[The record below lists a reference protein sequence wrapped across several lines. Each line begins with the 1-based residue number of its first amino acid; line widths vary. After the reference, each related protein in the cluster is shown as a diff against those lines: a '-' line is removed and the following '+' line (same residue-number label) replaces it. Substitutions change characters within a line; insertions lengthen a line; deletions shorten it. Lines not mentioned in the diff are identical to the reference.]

1 MESSNENSSST
12 KDILQEGISKKD
24 TMKDT
29 KFTKDREKSK
39 DRNRSPDIIKD
50 TTKEVKE
57 SLKDERAKLRVE
69 KSGHQNAR
77 VKLGWKSD
85 LNKEVIIQNFTDRFW
100 EEIGEDDDNWNF
112 FWASVNTIRQIFSGK
127 SYVKLNDYQILNHFP
142 NFYELTR
149 KDLMAKNIKKYKKQL
164 LKEGKSID
172 HLDFLP
178 LTFVLPQDLPII
190 IEEFKRYPNSLWIL
204 KPNNRCQGQGISLL
218 NKTSKVKKM
227 NFTQKTTNEN
237 NQTIN
242 INDIYVISKYIE
254 NPFLMAG
261 KKFDMRI
268 YCLVTTF
275 RPLKAYLYQQ
285 GFCRFCNEKFS
296 VDVSDINNIYMHLT
310 NVAIQKKYEKYS
322 KTNGGKFSLQN
333 FHFYLENLYGYERA
347 KKCHQDITQVII
359 GSLLSVQNVMF
370 NDKHCFECYGYDI
383 LVDQNLKP
391 WLIEINSSPSLST
404 TTKGDF
410 ILKKRLINDVIDIVV
425 TDKWL
430 DEKGKPGVSTFT
442 GKSQGLFDLIYDGTE
457 IKEDKKT
464 KEVFGVKSRYTKN
477 VMKNISKRV

>member
-12 KDILQEGISKKD
+12 KDITQEVPSKKD
-24 TMKDT
+24 SKQSKD
-29 KFTKDREKSK
+29 KKDRAK
-39 DRNRSPDIIKD
+39 SPDIP
-50 TTKEVKE
+50 KESHKEQKE
-57 SLKDERAKLRVE
+57 SLRDERAKLRVE
-69 KSGHQNAR
+69 RSGHQNAR

-85 LNKEVIIQNFTDRFW
+85 LNKDVIIQNFTDRFW
-100 EEIGEDDDNWNF
+100 EETDDDDDWNI

-127 SYVKLNDYQILNHFP
+127 SYIKLTDYQVLNHFP

-149 KDLMAKNIKKYKKQL
+149 KDLMAKNIKKYKKLL
-164 LKEGKSID
+164 LKEGKSVD

-178 LTFVLPQDLPII
+178 LTYVLPQDMSIF
-190 IEEFKRYPNSLWIL
+190 IEEFKKYPNALWIL
-204 KPNNRCQGQGISLL
+204 KPNNKCQGQGITLL

-227 NFTQKTTNEN
+227 NFSKKVTTDN
-237 NQTIN
+237 NQTVN
-242 INDIYVISKYIE
+242 INDIYVVSKYIE
-254 NPFLMAG
+254 NPFLMGG
-261 KKFDMRI
+261 KKFDLRI

-275 RPLKAYLYQQ
+275 HPLKAYLYQQ

-310 NVAIQKKYEKYS
+310 NVAIQKKYEKYQKS
-322 KTNGGKFSLQN
+322 NGGKFSLQN
-333 FHFYLENLYGYERA
+333 LHFYLENVYGYERA

-359 GSLLSVQNVMF
+359 GALLSVQNVMF
-370 NDKHCFECYGYDI
+370 NDKHCFELYGYDI
-383 LVDQNLKP
+383 LIDQNLKP

-410 ILKKRLINDVIDIVV
+410 ILKKRLINDVIDIVI

-430 DEKGKPGVSTFT
+430 DEKGKPGASSFT

-457 IKEDKKT
+457 IKEEKKT
-464 KEVFGVKSRYTKN
+464 KEVFGVKGRYSKN
-477 VMKNISKRV
+477 VMKKISKKV

>member
-12 KDILQEGISKKD
+12 KDITQEVPSKKD
-24 TMKDT
+24 SKQSKD
-29 KFTKDREKSK
+29 KKDRAK
-39 DRNRSPDIIKD
+39 SPDIP
-50 TTKEVKE
+50 KESHKEQKE
-57 SLKDERAKLRVE
+57 SLRDERAKLRVE
-69 KSGHQNAR
+69 RSGHQNAR

-85 LNKEVIIQNFTDRFW
+85 LNKDVIIQNFTDRFW
-100 EEIGEDDDNWNF
+100 EETDDDDDWNI

-127 SYVKLNDYQILNHFP
+127 SYIKLTDYQVLNHFP

-149 KDLMAKNIKKYKKQL
+149 KDLMAKNIKKYKKLL
-164 LKEGKSID
+164 LKEGKSVD

-178 LTFVLPQDLPII
+178 LTYVLPQDMSIF
-190 IEEFKRYPNSLWIL
+190 IEEFKKYPNALWIL
-204 KPNNRCQGQGISLL
+204 KPNNKCQGQGITLL

-227 NFTQKTTNEN
+227 NFNKKVTTDN
-237 NQTIN
+237 NQTVN
-242 INDIYVISKYIE
+242 INDIYVVSKYIE
-254 NPFLMAG
+254 NPFLMGG
-261 KKFDMRI
+261 KKFDLRI

-275 RPLKAYLYQQ
+275 HPLKAYLYQQ

-310 NVAIQKKYEKYS
+310 NVAIQKKYEKYQKS
-322 KTNGGKFSLQN
+322 NGGKFSLQN
-333 FHFYLENLYGYERA
+333 LHFYLENVYGYERA

-359 GSLLSVQNVMF
+359 GALLSVQNVMF
-370 NDKHCFECYGYDI
+370 NDKHCFELYGYDI
-383 LVDQNLKP
+383 LIDQNLKP

-410 ILKKRLINDVIDIVV
+410 ILKKRLINDVIDIVI

-430 DEKGKPGVSTFT
+430 DEKGKPGASSFT

-457 IKEDKKT
+457 IKEEKKT
-464 KEVFGVKSRYTKN
+464 KEVFGVKGRYSKN
-477 VMKNISKRV
+477 VMKKISKKV

>member
-12 KDILQEGISKKD
+12 KDITQEVPSKKD
-24 TMKDT
+24 SKQSKD
-29 KFTKDREKSK
+29 KKDRAK
-39 DRNRSPDIIKD
+39 SPDIP
-50 TTKEVKE
+50 KESHKEQKE
-57 SLKDERAKLRVE
+57 SLRDERAKLRVE
-69 KSGHQNAR
+69 RSGHQNAR

-85 LNKEVIIQNFTDRFW
+85 LNKDVIIQNFTDRFW
-100 EEIGEDDDNWNF
+100 EETDDDDDWNI

-127 SYVKLNDYQILNHFP
+127 SYIKLTDYQVLNHFP

-149 KDLMAKNIKKYKKQL
+149 KDLMAKNIKKYKKLL
-164 LKEGKSID
+164 LKEGKSVD

-178 LTFVLPQDLPII
+178 LTYVLPQDMSIF
-190 IEEFKRYPNSLWIL
+190 IEEFKKYPNALWIL
-204 KPNNRCQGQGISLL
+204 KPNNKCQGQGITLL

-227 NFTQKTTNEN
+227 NFSKKVTTDN
-237 NQTIN
+237 NQTVN
-242 INDIYVISKYIE
+242 INDIYVVSKYIE
-254 NPFLMAG
+254 NPFLMGG
-261 KKFDMRI
+261 KKFDLRI

-275 RPLKAYLYQQ
+275 HPLKAYLYQQ

-310 NVAIQKKYEKYS
+310 NVAIQKKYEKYQKS
-322 KTNGGKFSLQN
+322 NGGKFSLQN
-333 FHFYLENLYGYERA
+333 LHFYLENVYGYERA

-359 GSLLSVQNVMF
+359 GALLSVQNVMF
-370 NDKHCFECYGYDI
+370 NDKHCFELYGYDI
-383 LVDQNLKP
+383 LIDQNLKP

-410 ILKKRLINDVIDIVV
+410 ILKKRLINDVIDIVI

-430 DEKGKPGVSTFT
+430 DEKGKPGASSFM

-457 IKEDKKT
+457 IKEEKKT
-464 KEVFGVKSRYTKN
+464 KEVFGVKGRYSKN
-477 VMKNISKRV
+477 VMKKISKKV

>member
-12 KDILQEGISKKD
+12 KEIQEFNTNKMKESKSYK
-24 TMKDT
+24 
-29 KFTKDREKSK
+29 EKL
-39 DRNRSPDIIKD
+39 RNKSPDIAKETTAKD
-50 TTKEVKE
+50 QKE
-57 SLKDERAKLRVE
+57 STKDERAKLRVE

-77 VKLGWKSD
+77 VKLGWKTD
-85 LNKEVIIQNFTDRFW
+85 LNKDVITQNFTDRFW

-127 SYVKLNDYQILNHFP
+127 SYIKLNDFQILNHFP

-178 LTFVLPQDLPII
+178 LTFVLPQDMPIF

-204 KPNNRCQGQGISLL
+204 KPNNRCQGQGITLL

-227 NFTQKTTNEN
+227 NFTQKSTNEN

-254 NPFLMAG
+254 NPFLMGG
-261 KKFDMRI
+261 KKFDCRI

-275 RPLKAYLYQQ
+275 HPLKAYLYQQ

-296 VDVSDINNIYMHLT
+296 VDVSDINNIYIHLT
-310 NVAIQKKYEKYS
+310 NVAIQKKYEKYN
-322 KTNGGKFSLQN
+322 KINGGKFSLQN

-347 KKCHQDITQVII
+347 KKCHHDITQVII
-359 GSLLSVQNVMF
+359 GSLLSVQSVMF
-370 NDKHCFECYGYDI
+370 NDKHCFELYGYDI
-383 LVDQNLKP
+383 LIDKNLKP

-410 ILKKRLINDVIDIVV
+410 ILKKRLISDVIDIVV

-430 DEKGKPGVSTFT
+430 DEKGKPGVSTFN
-442 GKSQGLFDLIYDGTE
+442 GKSQGLFDLIYDGSE
-457 IKEDKKT
+457 MKEDKKA
-464 KEVFGVKSRYTKN
+464 KEVFGVKGRYSKN
-477 VMKNISKRV
+477 VMKNISKKV

>member
-12 KDILQEGISKKD
+12 KDITQEVPSKKESKQS
-24 TMKDT
+24 KD
-29 KFTKDREKSK
+29 KKDRAK
-39 DRNRSPDIIKD
+39 SPDIP
-50 TTKEVKE
+50 KESHKEQKE
-57 SLKDERAKLRVE
+57 SLRDERAKLRVE
-69 KSGHQNAR
+69 RSGHQNAR

-85 LNKEVIIQNFTDRFW
+85 LNKDVIVQNFTDRFW
-100 EEIGEDDDNWNF
+100 EETDDDDDWNI

-127 SYVKLNDYQILNHFP
+127 SYIKLTDYQVLNHFP

-149 KDLMAKNIKKYKKQL
+149 KDLMAKNIKKYKKLL
-164 LKEGKSID
+164 LKEGKSVD

-178 LTFVLPQDLPII
+178 LTYVLPQDMSIF
-190 IEEFKRYPNSLWIL
+190 IEEFKKYPNALWIL
-204 KPNNRCQGQGISLL
+204 KPNNKCQGQGITLL

-227 NFTQKTTNEN
+227 NFSKKVTTDN
-237 NQTIN
+237 NQTVN
-242 INDIYVISKYIE
+242 INDIYVVSKYIE
-254 NPFLMAG
+254 NPFLMGG
-261 KKFDMRI
+261 KKFDLRI

-275 RPLKAYLYQQ
+275 HPLKAYLYQQ

-310 NVAIQKKYEKYS
+310 NVAIQKKYEKYQKS
-322 KTNGGKFSLQN
+322 NGGKFSLQN
-333 FHFYLENLYGYERA
+333 LHFYLENVYGYERA

-359 GSLLSVQNVMF
+359 GALLSVQNVMF
-370 NDKHCFECYGYDI
+370 NDKHCFELYGYDI
-383 LVDQNLKP
+383 LIDQNLKP

-410 ILKKRLINDVIDIVV
+410 ILKKRLINDVIDIVI

-430 DEKGKPGVSTFT
+430 DEKGKPGASSFT

-457 IKEDKKT
+457 IKEEKKT
-464 KEVFGVKSRYTKN
+464 KEVFGVKGRYSKN
-477 VMKNISKRV
+477 VMKKISKKV

>member
-12 KDILQEGISKKD
+12 KDITQEVPSKKD
-24 TMKDT
+24 SKQSKD
-29 KFTKDREKSK
+29 KKDRAK
-39 DRNRSPDIIKD
+39 SPDIP
-50 TTKEVKE
+50 KESHKEQKE
-57 SLKDERAKLRVE
+57 SLRDERAKLRVE
-69 KSGHQNAR
+69 RSGHQNAR

-85 LNKEVIIQNFTDRFW
+85 LNKDVIIQNFTDRFW
-100 EEIGEDDDNWNF
+100 EETDDDDDWNI

-127 SYVKLNDYQILNHFP
+127 SYIKLTDYQVLNHFP

-149 KDLMAKNIKKYKKQL
+149 KDLMAKNIKKYKKLL
-164 LKEGKSID
+164 LKEGKSVD

-178 LTFVLPQDLPII
+178 LTYVLPQDMSIF
-190 IEEFKRYPNSLWIL
+190 IEEFKKYPNALWIL
-204 KPNNRCQGQGISLL
+204 KANNKCQGQGITLL

-227 NFTQKTTNEN
+227 NFSKKVTTDN
-237 NQTIN
+237 NQTVN
-242 INDIYVISKYIE
+242 INDIYVVSKYIE
-254 NPFLMAG
+254 NPFLMGG
-261 KKFDMRI
+261 KKFDLRI

-275 RPLKAYLYQQ
+275 HPLKAYLYQQ

-310 NVAIQKKYEKYS
+310 NVAIQKKYEKYQKS
-322 KTNGGKFSLQN
+322 NGGKFSLQN
-333 FHFYLENLYGYERA
+333 LHFYLENVYGYERA

-359 GSLLSVQNVMF
+359 GALLSVQNVMF
-370 NDKHCFECYGYDI
+370 NDKHCFELYGYDI
-383 LVDQNLKP
+383 LIDQNLKP

-410 ILKKRLINDVIDIVV
+410 ILKKRLINDVIDIVI

-430 DEKGKPGVSTFT
+430 DEKGKPGVSSFT

-457 IKEDKKT
+457 IKEEKKT
-464 KEVFGVKSRYTKN
+464 KEVFGVKGRYSKN
-477 VMKNISKRV
+477 VMKKISKKV

>member
-12 KDILQEGISKKD
+12 KDITQEVPSKKD
-24 TMKDT
+24 SKQSKD
-29 KFTKDREKSK
+29 KKDRAK
-39 DRNRSPDIIKD
+39 SPDIP
-50 TTKEVKE
+50 KESHKEQKE
-57 SLKDERAKLRVE
+57 SLRDERAKLRVE
-69 KSGHQNAR
+69 RSGHQNAR

-85 LNKEVIIQNFTDRFW
+85 LNKDVIIQNFTDRFW
-100 EEIGEDDDNWNF
+100 EETDDDDDWNI

-127 SYVKLNDYQILNHFP
+127 SYIKLTDYQVLNHFP

-149 KDLMAKNIKKYKKQL
+149 KDLMAKNIKKYKKLL
-164 LKEGKSID
+164 LKEGKSVD

-178 LTFVLPQDLPII
+178 LTYVLPQDMSIF
-190 IEEFKRYPNSLWIL
+190 IEEFKKYPNALWIL
-204 KPNNRCQGQGISLL
+204 KPNNKCQGQGITLL

-227 NFTQKTTNEN
+227 NFNKKVTTDN
-237 NQTIN
+237 NQTVN
-242 INDIYVISKYIE
+242 INDIYVVSKYIE
-254 NPFLMAG
+254 NPFLMGG
-261 KKFDMRI
+261 KKFDLRI

-275 RPLKAYLYQQ
+275 HPLKAYLYQQ

-310 NVAIQKKYEKYS
+310 NVAIQKKYEKYQKS
-322 KTNGGKFSLQN
+322 NGGKFSLQN
-333 FHFYLENLYGYERA
+333 LHFYLENVYGYERA

-359 GSLLSVQNVMF
+359 GALLSVQNVMF
-370 NDKHCFECYGYDI
+370 NDKHCFELYGYDI
-383 LVDQNLKP
+383 LIDQNLKP

-410 ILKKRLINDVIDIVV
+410 ILKKRLINDVIDIVI

-430 DEKGKPGVSTFT
+430 DEKGKPGASSFT

-457 IKEDKKT
+457 VKEDKKT
-464 KEVFGVKSRYTKN
+464 KDVFGVKGRYSKN
-477 VMKNISKRV
+477 VMKNISKRD